1 MASADAVLRAEPEGH
16 GGNGDGAV
24 AEDDPEQTGRSDQE
38 ARDDGRDG
46 RTAPSTSGRRHR
58 SEDLQFM
65 LLVIV
70 NVCVGGL
77 VGLERSTITSDG
89 ANPTRPRAPTFVC
102 RV

>member
-1 MASADAVLRAEPEGH
+1 
-16 GGNGDGAV
+16 
-24 AEDDPEQTGRSDQE
+24 
-38 ARDDGRDG
+38 
-46 RTAPSTSGRRHR
+46 
-58 SEDLQFM
+58 M

-70 NVCVGGL
+70 NVGVGGL